1 MSAAFEVNKQRM
13 SRITSHIEPQEG
25 NQNNTDMLPSYE
37 QHNREL
43 HSAMYQLLHTMAPPM
58 PGFKKQTLTA
68 LVTNSF
74 NGQPIVL
81 ENGFFIIKE

>member
-1 MSAAFEVNKQRM
+1 MSKIISQ
-13 SRITSHIEPQEG
+13 IEPQED
-25 NQNNTDMLPSYE
+25 NQNNTDMIPSYL

-58 PGFKKQTLTA
+58 PGFKKRALTA